1 MGKISG
7 RRDKKGGRGQG
18 GHKLGV
24 RTVALFEAAKG
35 LVVVMAGLGLL
46 ALIHRD
52 AQAVAE
58 EIVRYLHLNP
68 AKQIPRIFLE
78 ASTRVTDARLWAL
91 ALTAAIYSTI
101 RFAEAYGLWRQQ
113 IWAEWF
119 GILSG
124 SIYLPVELYELTVRI
139 SPPRLAVFLV
149 NLLVVGWLSW
159 IRWRERGRG

>member
-1 MGKISG
+1 
-7 RRDKKGGRGQG
+7 
-18 GHKLGV
+18 
-24 RTVALFEAAKG
+24 
-35 LVVVMAGLGLL
+35 
-46 ALIHRD
+46 
-52 AQAVAE
+52 
-58 EIVRYLHLNP
+58 
-68 AKQIPRIFLE
+68 
-78 ASTRVTDARLWAL
+78 
-91 ALTAAIYSTI
+91 LTAAIYSTI